1 MILNLLLTISE
12 VCFNRPYLIV
22 MAQNEGIIRYL
33 CEYYDSHEIVRKEVI
48 QFTLDIIANF
58 FEFCEQLDEPYFKA
72 LLLNEISN
80 KLLPAV
86 CNFLSDMSDASDMIE
101 SFIYSLSMHMW
112 HVLQ

>member
-33 CEYYDSHEIVRKEVI
+33 CEYYDSHEQVIKQVI

-80 KLLPAV
+80 KLLPTV

-101 SFIYSLSMHMW
+101 SFIYGLSMHMW